1 VIFLSDK
8 SDKSQVKPWIK
19 KIMHLHTIETH
30 SHNFN
35 IDHTKN
41 ERNTK
46 YVILLTAVTMIVE
59 IVAGTFYG
67 SMALL
72 ADGWHM
78 GTHVA
83 ALSIS
88 VFAYRYSRLHANDA
102 RYSFGTGK
110 VNALAGFASGIVLVV
125 VALLMGIESI
135 HRLISPQIIQ
145 FNQAIIVAILGLVVN
160 LLSLFILGGHHNHD
174 HHDHHHKDHNL
185 RAASLHVLTDA
196 LTSLLAIIALFAG
209 KALGWVWLDP
219 IMGIVGA
226 VLIIRWSYGLL
237 KDTSGI
243 LLDRQVDK
251 ETLSEVRK
259 LIEADADNQ
268 VADLHIWRIAPNH
281 LAAIIAIVTHT
292 PQPATHYKNLVADFD
307 ELAHVTIEISPCLN
321 QK

>member
-1 VIFLSDK
+1 
-8 SDKSQVKPWIK
+8 
-19 KIMHLHTIETH
+19 MHLHSIETH

-35 IDHTKN
+35 IDHTES

-46 YVILLTAVTMIVE
+46 RVILLTAVMMVLE
-59 IVAGTFYG
+59 IAAGTYYG

-88 VFAYRYSRLHANDA
+88 VFAYRYSRLHAEDA

-110 VNALAGFASGIVLVV
+110 VNALGGFASGIALVV
-125 VALLMGIESI
+125 VALLMGIESF
-135 HRLISPQIIQ
+135 HRLISPETIQ
-145 FNQAIIVAILGLVVN
+145 FNQAIVVAILGLSVN
-160 LLSLFILGGHHNHD
+160 LLSLFMLGGNHHHG
-174 HHDHHHKDHNL
+174 HDHHHDHEHHHDHNL
-185 RAASLHVLTDA
+185 RAASLHVLADA
-196 LTSLLAIIALFAG
+196 LTSVLAIIALFAG

-226 VLIIRWSYGLL
+226 ILITRWSYGLL
-237 KDTSGI
+237 KDTSSI
-243 LLDRQVDK
+243 LLDRQAK
-251 ETLSEVRK
+251 EETLSKVRK
-259 LIEADADNQ
+259 LIEADADNK

-281 LAAIIAIVTHT
+281 FAAIISIVTHT
-292 PQPATHYKNLVADFD
+292 PQAVAHYKNLVADLD
-307 ELAHVTIEISPCLN
+307 ELSHVTVEICPCLD

>member
-1 VIFLSDK
+1 
-8 SDKSQVKPWIK
+8 
-19 KIMHLHTIETH
+19 MHLHSIETH

-35 IDHTKN
+35 IDHTES

-46 YVILLTAVTMIVE
+46 RVILLTAITMIVE
-59 IVAGTFYG
+59 IAAGTFYG

-88 VFAYRYSRLHANDA
+88 VFAYRYSRFHANDA

-135 HRLISPQIIQ
+135 HRLISPQTIQ
-145 FNQAIIVAILGLVVN
+145 FNQAIIVAILGLFVN
-160 LLSLFILGGHHNHD
+160 LLSLFILGGHHSHD
-174 HHDHHHKDHNL
+174 HEHHHHDHNL
-185 RAASLHVLTDA
+185 RAASLHVLADA

-226 VLIIRWSYGLL
+226 ILIIRWSYGLL
-237 KDTSGI
+237 RDTSGI

-251 ETLSEVRK
+251 ETLSKVRK

-281 LAAIIAIVTHT
+281 LAAIISIVTHT
-292 PQPATHYKNLVADFD
+292 PQSAAHYKNLVADFD
-307 ELAHVTIEISPCLN
+307 QLAHVTVEISPCLN
-321 QK
+321 QN

>member
-1 VIFLSDK
+1 
-8 SDKSQVKPWIK
+8 
-19 KIMHLHTIETH
+19 MHLHTIETH

-59 IVAGTFYG
+59 IAAGTFYG

-88 VFAYRYSRLHANDA
+88 VFAYRYSRFHAEDA

-110 VNALAGFASGIVLVV
+110 VNALGGFASGIALVV

-135 HRLISPQIIQ
+135 HRLIIPETIQ
-145 FNQAIIVAILGLVVN
+145 FNEAIAVAILGLFVN
-160 LLSLFILGGHHNHD
+160 LLSLFILGGHDHDEHHNHD
-174 HHDHHHKDHNL
+174 DHNDHDDHHHDQNL
-185 RAASLHVLTDA
+185 RAASLHVLADA

-209 KALGWVWLDP
+209 KALGWVWMDP

-226 VLIIRWSYGLL
+226 ILITRWSYGLL
-237 KDTSGI
+237 KDTSSI
-243 LLDRQVDK
+243 LLDRQVNE
-251 ETLSEVRK
+251 ETLSKVRQI
-259 LIEADADNQ
+259 IEADADNK

-281 LAAIIAIVTHT
+281 FAAIIAIVTHT
-292 PQPATHYKNLVADFD
+292 PQSAAHYKNLVADFD

-321 QK
+321 KKS